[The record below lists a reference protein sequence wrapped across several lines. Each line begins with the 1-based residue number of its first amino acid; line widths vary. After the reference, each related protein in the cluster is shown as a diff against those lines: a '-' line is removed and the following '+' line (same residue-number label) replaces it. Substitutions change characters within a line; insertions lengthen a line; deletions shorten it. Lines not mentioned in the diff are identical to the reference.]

1 MSLLVFTKPFWL
13 YSKKKSFSASSSFFS
28 SRRQR
33 RSSLV
38 SWSFVMTR
46 LWRRLST
53 ALWTNST
60 RGWAPAISWPSF
72 RYWKPARYSDCR
84 HMCYHEEQYC
94 EILWAFLL
102 CKLHK
107 WESSL
112 LDSTKTELVAVFP
125 YKAKKQEDSM
135 LWDDYQEIQRK
146 HAVTLWLLVHT
157 DYIYLCVCVCVSPVR
172 EWLRL
177 SVLIE
182 VHYLEERV
190 HSWQQQTLD
199 RLWLFAVWKQG
210 NNNRLLLPF
219 NNSWYENIKVLVKCF
234 SKNKA
239 VARSVVSLQGPISCN
254 ATVLMS
260 ETEAETKQVDCQIG
274 EWGWINSASD

>member
-1 MSLLVFTKPFWL
+1 MKNNTVRFYELFCYVRYISGNQACWIQLKLSLWLFFLTKL
-13 YSKKKSFSASSSFFS
+13 KNKRIQCSGTITKKFKD
-28 SRRQR
+28 
-33 RSSLV
+33 
-38 SWSFVMTR
+38 
-46 LWRRLST
+46 
-53 ALWTNST
+53 
-60 RGWAPAISWPSF
+60 P
-72 RYWKPARYSDCR
+72 
-84 HMCYHEEQYC
+84 
-94 EILWAFLL
+94 
-102 CKLHK
+102 
-107 WESSL
+107 
-112 LDSTKTELVAVFP
+112 
-125 YKAKKQEDSM
+125 
-135 LWDDYQEIQRK
+135 
-146 HAVTLWLLVHT
+146 VTLWLLVHT
-157 DYIYLCVCVCVSPVR
+157 DYIYVCVCVSPVR

-177 SVLIE
+177 SVLTE

-210 NNNRLLLPF
+210 NNNQLLLPF

-260 ETEAETKQVDCQIG
+260 ETKAETKQVDCQIG

>member
-125 YKAKKQEDSM
+125 YKAKKTRGFNALGRLPRNSKKTCCD
-135 LWDDYQEIQRK
+135 
-146 HAVTLWLLVHT
+146 TLTSGAHWLH
-157 DYIYLCVCVCVSPVR
+157 IFVCVCVSPVR